1 MFESVRAGDS
11 VLLVWAD
18 LGPSPDMFQA
28 AVRVEYSS
36 KGVLK
41 SPSLFSPLQPNVS
54 EPTAPI
60 QRVTW
65 PAANSAFGNNLGDL
79 YVTLV

>member
-28 AVRVEYSS
+28 AVSS
-36 KGVLK
+36 VK
-41 SPSLFSPLQPNVS
+41 Q
-54 EPTAPI
+54 
-60 QRVTW
+60 
-65 PAANSAFGNNLGDL
+65 AAGEL
-79 YVTLV
+79 